1 MPCHRSGSRRSHAGK
16 RRASVAIETIL
27 LLPVFLVVLFG
38 TVEFGMVLI
47 AKQQLLTA
55 SREGARVGA
64 LGGDETEVR
73 AAVARVLGTG
83 NLASADVQARLT
95 DDNGLPLASGEPVE
109 VSVDL
114 PAGSAAPNLLRLIGY
129 SLDGQHVVART
140 SMRKE

>member
-1 MPCHRSGSRRSHAGK
+1 MPCRVAGIQRTRAQK
-16 RRASVAIETIL
+16 RRGSVAIETIL
-27 LLPVFLVVLFG
+27 LLPVFLAMLFG
-38 TVEFGMVLI
+38 TIEFGMVLI
-47 AKQQLLTA
+47 VKQQLLTA

-83 NLASADVQARLT
+83 SLAGADVQARLT
-95 DDNGLPLASGEPVE
+95 NDNGQPLASGEPVE

-114 PAGSAAPNLLRLIGY
+114 PATAAAPDLLRLIGY

>member
-1 MPCHRSGSRRSHAGK
+1 MPCHRRVSQRRPARK
-16 RRASVAIETIL
+16 RRGSVTLETIL

-38 TVEFGMVLI
+38 TVEFGLVLI

-64 LGGDETEVR
+64 LGGSETEVR
-73 AAVARVLGTG
+73 AAVARVLGSG
-83 NLASADVQARLT
+83 NLAGADVQARLT
-95 DDNGLPLASGEPVE
+95 DDSGVPLASGEPVE

-114 PAGSAAPNLLRLIGY
+114 PADAATPDLLRLIGY